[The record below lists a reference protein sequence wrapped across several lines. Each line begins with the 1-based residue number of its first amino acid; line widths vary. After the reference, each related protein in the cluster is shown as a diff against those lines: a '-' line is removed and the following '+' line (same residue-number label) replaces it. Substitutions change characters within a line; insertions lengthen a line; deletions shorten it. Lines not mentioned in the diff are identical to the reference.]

1 MHPAEQELIAYEDG
15 ELGVERHGLVRAHL
29 AECTRCHAR
38 VRDLRVERLRT
49 TRLLAVVDHAMPAMS
64 VDAVIASARSP
75 ARWRPMVAAAI
86 TLFLMAAVAA
96 AAVPGSALRRYL
108 ARVSGTAPLAA
119 TTRAPS
125 RPARTLAADQ
135 DSSGIGFMPASR
147 IDIVFRAVQTTG
159 TIRITLRDSQAVRI
173 AQSVGHADYTLT
185 ATGAA
190 IENAGSRAN
199 YSVLVPRTARDL
211 VVRIGSRRVFAIVA
225 NRIVTAATQDSSGSY
240 VVAFARPDGENG
252 DTHTSVP

>member
-1 MHPAEQELIAYEDG
+1 M
-15 ELGVERHGLVRAHL
+15 
-29 AECTRCHAR
+29 
-38 VRDLRVERLRT
+38 
-49 TRLLAVVDHAMPAMS
+49 
-64 VDAVIASARSP
+64 
-75 ARWRPMVAAAI
+75 
-86 TLFLMAAVAA
+86 
-96 AAVPGSALRRYL
+96 
-108 ARVSGTAPLAA
+108 
-119 TTRAPS
+119 
-125 RPARTLAADQ
+125 
-135 DSSGIGFMPASR
+135 
-147 IDIVFRAVQTTG
+147 
-159 TIRITLRDSQAVRI
+159 
-173 AQSVGHADYTLT
+173 GHADYTLT